1 MFRLEKI
8 FQNNDET
15 YINFLFVLKI
25 VLIYFSIYVFAIIE
39 NNSFFDLLNYEIY
52 NKSVYVIISFNFT
65 IIYFLVD
72 FIFTKKFKFFFDYT
86 SKFYRDNFIILII
99 TSFLTLILINFFH
112 KININY
118 HKFFYLSLFII
129 INLLLMNFFSIKY
142 YEFLIKKNIIQRN
155 ILIVGLYKNILNF
168 VKENKSNINIY
179 KCCIIF
185 DKQNLDFKS
194 IRNELKIPVFSA
206 NDDIRSILEYHA
218 LGQIWVLDDKN
229 SSIDYILNHVLKF
242 SVDILIIDISK
253 KLHPNPTL
261 INTKF
266 NFIEYEISKFHGS
279 NLLIKILIDKILSII
294 FLIILSPVLVF
305 SFIAIYLEDGLPIL
319 FTQDR
324 TGWDGRRFKIYKIR
338 SLKNLKFDKT
348 YQVQKND
355 NRLLKIGKFI
365 RRFSIDEVPQ
375 FFNVLLGDMSIVGP
389 RPHMVEHDIY
399 YSSFFKEFLK
409 RHKTSPGLTG
419 WAQVNGSRGA
429 TPRPEIMK
437 KRMELDLW
445 YINNWS
451 PMLDL
456 WIIIKTF
463 YVIFKHKGV

>member
-8 FQNNDET
+8 FQNNDKT
-15 YINFLFVLKI
+15 YINFLFFFKI
-25 VLIYFSIYVFAIIE
+25 ILIYLSIYIFAILE

-52 NKSVYVIISFNFT
+52 YKSVYLNISFYFT
-65 IIYFLVD
+65 IIYFLID
-72 FIFTKKFKFFFDYT
+72 FFLIKKFKFFFEYG
-86 SKFYRDNFIILII
+86 SKFYKNNFIILSI
-99 TSFLTLILINFFH
+99 TSFLTLILINLFH
-112 KININY
+112 KMNINY
-118 HKFFYLSLFII
+118 FNFFYLFLFIVFNI
-129 INLLLMNFFSIKY
+129 LLMNFFSKKIY
-142 YEFLIKKNIIQRN
+142 NFLIEKNIIQRN
-155 ILIVGLYKNILNF
+155 ILLVGFYKNILNF
-168 VKENKSNINIY
+168 IKEDRNNINIY

-194 IRNELKIPVFSA
+194 IRNEFKIPVFTSK
-206 NDDIRSILEYHA
+206 DDIRSILEYHA

-229 SSIDYILNHVLKF
+229 FNINNILDHVIKF
-242 SVDILIIDISK
+242 SVDILILDISK
-253 KLHPNPTL
+253 KLDKNKSL
-261 INTKF
+261 INSRY
-266 NFIEYEISKFHGS
+266 NFLEYEISKFHGS
-279 NLLIKILIDKILSII
+279 NLFIKILIDKILSLI
-294 FLIILSPVLVF
+294 FLLVLSPILIV
-305 SFIAIYLEDGLPIL
+305 SFLAIYLEDGLPIF

-348 YQVQKND
+348 DQVQKND

-399 YSSFFKEFLK
+399 YSGFFKEFLK
-409 RHKTSPGLTG
+409 RHKTNPGLTG
-419 WAQVNGSRGA
+419 WAQVNGLRGA
-429 TPRPEIMK
+429 TPTPEIMK

-445 YINNWS
+445 YLNNWT

-456 WIIIKTF
+456 WIIFKTF